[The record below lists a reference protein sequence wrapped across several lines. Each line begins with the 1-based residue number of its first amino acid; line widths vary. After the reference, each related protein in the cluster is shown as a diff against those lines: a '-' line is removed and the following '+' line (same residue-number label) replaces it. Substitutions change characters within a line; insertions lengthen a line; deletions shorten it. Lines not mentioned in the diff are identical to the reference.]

1 MPAEPTEPAPV
12 AAETRPH
19 AAFFRQSGWLMIAN
33 VGSGVMMYAVHLL
46 NKKIPPEQYG
56 IFGVLLAVAMFVPSL
71 PLQMVM
77 AQQTAQALATDRIIP
92 ASSTPKMPYCSGGI
106 FLFNR

>member
-1 MPAEPTEPAPV
+1 MPAETTEPAPV
-12 AAETRPH
+12 VAETRPH

-33 VGSGVMMYAVHLL
+33 VGSGMMMYAVHLL

-56 IFGVLLAVAMFVPSL
+56 IFGVLLAVAMFVPSM

-77 AQQTAQALATDRIIP
+77 AQQTAQALATDR
-92 ASSTPKMPYCSGGI
+92 K
-106 FLFNR
+106 R